1 MESDLKKEITQQPQ
15 RKAIEGPMPPV
26 EASVAGI
33 EKHRPNILGSKGKEQ
48 ACEFL
53 QVFSRSGL
61 IRYSVANLSKASFLE
76 ILKNPGQ
83 STA

>member
-1 MESDLKKEITQQPQ
+1 
-15 RKAIEGPMPPV
+15 MPPV

-53 QVFSRSGL
+53 RMTSRSVL
-61 IRYSVANLSKASFLE
+61 ITGAVANLSKASFLE